1 MTKKSF
7 MQGAVVLAAAGIII
21 KVLGAFFR
29 IPLANMIGTQGMA
42 YYQAAYP
49 VYVFFMMLATAGIPV
64 AISRMVSERIAS
76 GHHYAAHKV
85 FRTSL
90 YLLLSIGLASF
101 SLCFFGAGKIVEIIN
116 MEGALYTMRA
126 IAPAL
131 LFVSVMAAY
140 RGYFQ
145 GMQNMKPTATSQI
158 VEQLFR
164 VGLGLSLAYVLMKA
178 GTMEASAG
186 AASGATAGGI
196 AGLIT
201 VAIIYLKRKESF
213 REDIE
218 KTEELGSES
227 GRVILAKILVI
238 AVPITI
244 GAAIMPIMNFI
255 DVAIIM
261 RRLAS
266 AGWTAAQSEDLYGQL
281 SGFAGPLINFP
292 QVLTQAVSMSL
303 VPTVAMAWKQKD
315 MTFLRDNVELGLRTA
330 MIAGFPCAFGLM
342 VLAEQIMLLLY
353 PFQRESAL
361 AAAPCLVIMAFGVI
375 FLSTIQTLTGV
386 LQGIG
391 KQLIPVCNL
400 AIGAGVK
407 IAVTWWLAGIY
418 SINVKGA
425 AVGTVCAYIV
435 ASVLNLIAVRK
446 YTGAQFDIKLTY
458 IKPCLAAL
466 AMAAAAL
473 ACYKGCY
480 AMLSS
485 NAIATVLAVLTA
497 ALTYSVLLFVTESI
511 SREEILKLPKGTKLV
526 KIVDR
531 FIK

>member
-1 MTKKSF
+1 MTKKTF
-7 MQGAVVLAAAGIII
+7 MQGAVILAAAGIVI

-76 GHHYAAHKV
+76 GHYHAAHKV
-85 FRTSL
+85 FRTSFT
-90 YLLLSIGLASF
+90 LLLCIGLSSF
-101 SLCFFGAGKIVEIIN
+101 SVCYFGAEKIVELIN
-116 MEGALYTMRA
+116 MEGALYAMKA

-131 LFVSVMAAY
+131 LFVSVMAAF

-145 GMQNMKPTATSQI
+145 GMQNMKPTATSQV

-164 VGLGLSLAYVLMKA
+164 VGLGLSLAYVLIKT
-178 GTMEASAG
+178 GTMEAAAG

-201 VAIIYLKRKESF
+201 VAIIYIRRKEDF

-218 KTEELGSES
+218 KTAELGIES
-227 GRVILAKILVI
+227 GRRILAKILVI

-261 RRLAS
+261 RRLAY

-315 MTFLRDNVELGLRTA
+315 TVFLRENIELGLRSS

-342 VLAEQIMLLLY
+342 ILAEQIMLLLY

-400 AIGAGVK
+400 AIGAVVK
-407 IAVTWWLAGIY
+407 IGVTWWLAGIY
-418 SINVKGA
+418 SVNVKGA
-425 AVGTVCAYIV
+425 AIGTVCAYIV

-458 IKPCLAAL
+458 IKPGLSAL
-466 AMAAAAL
+466 AMALL
-473 ACYKGCY
+473 AWLCYKVCF
-480 AMLSS
+480 MILSS
-485 NAIATVLAVLTA
+485 NAIATMLAVIVA
-497 ALTYSVLLFVTESI
+497 AFTYGILLFVTKSI
-511 SREEILKLPKGTKLV
+511 SRDEVLKLPKGSKLV
-526 KIVDR
+526 RIVDKFVR
-531 FIK
+531 